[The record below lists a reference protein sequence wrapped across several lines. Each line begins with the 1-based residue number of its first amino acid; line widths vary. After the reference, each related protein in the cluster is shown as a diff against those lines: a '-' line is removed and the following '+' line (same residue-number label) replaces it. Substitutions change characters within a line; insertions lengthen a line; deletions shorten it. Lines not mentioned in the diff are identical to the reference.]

1 MGEIFSFGA
10 WVRRRR
16 KALDLTQD
24 ALAHRV
30 GCALSMIR
38 KIEADERKPS
48 RQVAA
53 LLASALELPPAEREQ
68 FLQAARAELAVDRLA
83 APPLPVSSPPA
94 VSPVGA
100 PPQPDAL
107 QPGNLPTRLT
117 PVIGRA
123 RELDELAALVHR
135 PDVRLVTLSGPG
147 GTGKTRLALQLATAL
162 RDEYRDGAWFVDLA
176 PVSDPDR
183 VGVAIAQGLGLPE

>member
-24 ALAHRV
+24 ALARRV

-53 LLASALELPPAEREQ
+53 LLASALELPVAEREQ
-68 FLQAARAELAVDRLA
+68 FLQAARAELAVDQLA
-83 APPLPVSSPPA
+83 APPLPPA
-94 VSPVGA
+94 LEASGIT
-100 PPQPDAL
+100 
-107 QPGNLPTRLT
+107 LPTGT
-117 PVIGRA
+117 
-123 RELDELAALVHR
+123 
-135 PDVRLVTLSGPG
+135 VTFLFTDIEAS
-147 GTGKTRLALQLATAL
+147 TRLWVEHPQAMLAVLARQEAIL
-162 RDEYRDGAWFVDLA
+162 REQIAGHDGMVFKVVGDGVCAVFGSA
-176 PVSDPDR
+176 PN
-183 VGVAIAQGLGLPE
+183 A